1 MLQKMCCE
9 HKLLPTSYTIT
20 NEPKKVGELPSGGG
34 GNADLWYGMYQGTEV
49 AIKVLRV
56 HSGLDLVN
64 VERVRPSTFLCHAL
78 MRANQTFCREVVLW
92 KQFRHPNLLPLM
104 GATKASHAFMMI
116 SEWMEHGTIMEF
128 ITVCPETNR
137 LKLASI
143 FPGSERN
150 IELTPLP

>member
-1 MLQKMCCE
+1 MLRKMCCR
-9 HKLLPTSYTIT
+9 HKLLPASYAIT
-20 NEPKKVGELPSGGG
+20 DELKRTEELPFRGSC
-34 GNADLWYGMYQGTEV
+34 NADVWRGLYQDTKV

-56 HSGLDLVN
+56 HSGLDLVT
-64 VERVRPSTFLCHAL
+64 VERVRPSTFSVPLSCADESEQ
-78 MRANQTFCREVVLW
+78 NFCREVVLW

-104 GATKASHAFMMI
+104 GATKSSRAFMMI

-143 FPGSERN
+143 FPNLNE
-150 IELTPLP
+150 ILT